1 MSTDAEHWEQLQALF
16 YLAEKTPETEID
28 ALLLETCPDA
38 ELRRR
43 AGALI
48 RASRE
53 KTAPPLPVSRAG
65 GKIGPYTMLRHLGS
79 GGIGSVYL
87 VERTTAGVVQK
98 SALKVLTRSAA
109 GPFFTARFAR
119 EQHIL
124 ASLDHPNI
132 TRMLDAGLSEDGEPY
147 LTMEYVDG
155 AHLDAYC
162 DERSLAIPERLQL
175 FLRVC
180 EAVAYAHRNL
190 VVHLDLKPSNILIT
204 ETGGIV
210 KLLDFGTSKLI
221 QPDSLLTTTVMATP
235 AYASPEQLRNEP
247 VTTVCDVYA
256 LGAVLFELLS
266 GRRPNQDIS
275 VAMMIERSMKELPS
289 DSITTAVTAAAAEH
303 RGLTET
309 RLRSLLAGDLATIV
323 AKCINPRPKD
333 RYVTVDTLIDDVQ
346 RYLAGRPILARP
358 QTTTY
363 RLSKF
368 VRRNRTAFLSTG
380 VLLLCLFAAVG
391 YAGWRQ
397 QQAYREGRRAMQMQ
411 TFMTEV
417 FKLANTHYMGKPA
430 ATVPELLQLGVKLT
444 PDLIKDPVD
453 RRAAQLSLAKSMYD
467 NNDFGLAQA
476 VFAEVIKN
484 AKQAEDLARLAEAE
498 SYAGKIAY
506 QTGNSDAGAAL
517 SADSLRL
524 DHSPGVTP
532 AVRIRIITD
541 SVQNRVDLGNR
552 KPEDEILLRSAVS
565 ESRDRSVSERERA
578 EAIGSLA
585 YYLSATDKL
594 SEAKALSM
602 QALAVYLSEPFAF
615 CDRAAMHTLLAN
627 LQSQSGDSAGSIPL
641 YRQAYTESR
650 SCSGDASEPTF
661 ATQVMMARAMIKS
674 GQAQNAIPVLES
686 LIPTW
691 QKAYPSSLDLR
702 VPFSFLARAYLQTS
716 QFEKAELAARQA
728 LQLQEGKIN
737 PNTVNVAVSE
747 FWLAQALKGE
757 GRNAEALQHA
767 ETSDRE
773 YAAVATISTVE
784 KVYAV
789 QAHELVLDL
798 QKDQHLK

>member
-1 MSTDAEHWEQLQALF
+1 MSLDAEHWEQLQALF
-16 YLAEKTPETEID
+16 YLAEYTPEDEID
-28 ALLLETCPDA
+28 ALLLQTCPDA

-53 KTAPPLPVSRAG
+53 KTAPPPPVSHAG
-65 GKIGPYTMLRHLGS
+65 GTIGPYTILRHLGS

-132 TRMLDAGLSEDGEPY
+132 TRLLDAGLSEDGEPY

-155 AHLDAYC
+155 THLDAYC

-180 EAVAYAHRNL
+180 EAVAYAHRSL
-190 VVHLDLKPSNILIT
+190 IVHLDLKPSNILVT

-210 KLLDFGTSKLI
+210 KLLDFGTSKLL

-266 GRRPNQDIS
+266 GRRPNQDFS

-289 DSITTAVTAAAAEH
+289 NSITTAVTAAAAEH

-309 RLRSLLAGDLATIV
+309 RLRSLLAGDLANIV

-333 RYVTVDTLIDDVQ
+333 RYVTVDGLIDDVQ

-368 VRRNRTAFLSTG
+368 VRRNRRAVLSTSF
-380 VLLLCLFAAVG
+380 LLLCLSAAVG
-391 YAGWRQ
+391 YAAWRQ
-397 QQAYREGRRAMQMQ
+397 HQAYREARRALQMQ
-411 TFMTEV
+411 TFMSQLFSV
-417 FKLANTHYMGKPA
+417 ANTYYLGKPA
-430 ATVPELLQLGVKLT
+430 ATVPELLQLGVKLV
-444 PDLIKDPVD
+444 PDLIQDPAD
-453 RRAAQLSLAKSMYD
+453 RRAAQLSLAESMYD
-467 NNDFGLAQA
+467 DSDYDHAQP
-476 VFAEVIKN
+476 VFADIIQD
-484 AKQAEDLARLAEAE
+484 ARQTGDRARLAEAE
-498 SYAGKIAY
+498 SYAGLVAY
-506 QTGNSDAGAAL
+506 SMGNSAAAAAF
-517 SADSLRL
+517 SADALRL
-524 DHSPGVTP
+524 SHSPGVTP
-532 AVRIRIITD
+532 AVRVRIIMD
-541 SVQNRVDLGNR
+541 SVQNSVDLGVR
-552 KPEDEILLRSAVS
+552 KPDDEKLLRSAVA

-585 YYLSATDKL
+585 FYLSATDKL
-594 SEAKALSM
+594 SEARTLST
-602 QALAVYLSEPFAF
+602 QALAVYLNEPFAF

-641 YRQAYTESR
+641 YRQAYTDSR

-661 ATQVMMARAMIKS
+661 GAQVMMARAMIKA

-686 LIPTW
+686 LIPMW

-702 VPFSFLARAYLQTS
+702 VPFSFLARAYLQTA
-716 QFEKAELAARQA
+716 QFDKAEVAARQA
-728 LQLQEGKIN
+728 LQLQEGRIN
-737 PNTVNVAVSE
+737 PNTVGVAISE

-767 ETSDRE
+767 ETSDKE
-773 YAAVATISTVE
+773 YAAVPTISTAE
-784 KVYAV
+784 KVYAM
-789 QAHELVLDL
+789 QAHQLVLDL
-798 QKDQHLK
+798 QKELHSK